1 MLFISMK
8 VRYANDDTM
17 LIETDHAHKLRLP
30 VAVVQSA
37 RRKIR
42 IIRQATDER
51 DLRSLRSLHYEKLG
65 GKRDGQR
72 SIRLNDQWRLLFKI
86 DRDCE
91 PLEIEI
97 LEISNHYE

>member
-1 MLFISMK
+1 MK
-8 VRYANDDTM
+8 VRYANKKTS
-17 LIETDHAHKLRLP
+17 LIETDQAHKLRFP

-42 IIRQATDER
+42 IIRQAVDER
-51 DLRSLRSLHYEKLG
+51 DLRSLRSLNYEKLG

-72 SIRLNDQWRLLFKI
+72 SIRLNNQWRLILHI

-97 LEISNHYE
+97 LELNNHYE

>member
-1 MLFISMK
+1 MK
-8 VRYANDDTM
+8 VRYANEETS
-17 LIETDHAHKLRLP
+17 LIETGHAHKLRLP

-42 IIRQATDER
+42 VIRQAADER

-72 SIRLNDQWRLLFKI
+72 SIRLNDQWRLILHI
-86 DRDCE
+86 DRDCD